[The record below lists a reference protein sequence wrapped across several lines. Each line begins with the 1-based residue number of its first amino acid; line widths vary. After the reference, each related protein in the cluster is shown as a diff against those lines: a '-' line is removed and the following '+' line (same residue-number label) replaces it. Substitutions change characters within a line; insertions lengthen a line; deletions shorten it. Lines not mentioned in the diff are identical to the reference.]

1 MHKPKPLR
9 QSQQE
14 LKRGPTVLQP
24 KDEQKQHILKPKE
37 QQQTMVV
44 LIPRKQQQQQPQGT
58 LQQQQQQSQG
68 TLRQHLTADDPD
80 FDEDDPVDPST

>member
-1 MHKPKPLR
+1 M
-9 QSQQE
+9 
-14 LKRGPTVLQP
+14 LQP
-24 KDEQKQHILKPKE
+24 KDEQKQHPEILKSK
-37 QQQTMVV
+37 QQHQTKVV